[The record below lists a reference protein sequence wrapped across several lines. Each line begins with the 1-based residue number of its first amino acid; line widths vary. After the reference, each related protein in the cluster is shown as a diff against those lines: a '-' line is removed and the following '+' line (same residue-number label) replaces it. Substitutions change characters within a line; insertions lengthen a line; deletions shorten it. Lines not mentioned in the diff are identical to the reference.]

1 VRRASR
7 QSSKAPAGADGGS
20 AAGLIVAAYGRR
32 GELVGPDG
40 RRRPC
45 LAPSRGVRFVCGDR
59 VRFTAGAGDEAHVT
73 AVEPRRGLL
82 ERQPDRPG
90 RPEPVAANLTHVLVL
105 LAPRPSPDLEV
116 ADRYLAAALLIGA
129 EAAIGWNKTDLA
141 PPPPALAPYAAAGH
155 PVFPL
160 GIHAGTGLDAVRAW
174 LAGGTVLVVGQSGV
188 GKSSLLNRLVPAA
201 GSTTGELSVGTGE
214 GRHTTT
220 ATRMFPLG
228 TGWLADTPGVRDF
241 VPALPAPR
249 DVARGFGELAAL
261 AAGCRFPDCV
271 HVEEPNC
278 AVKAALAAGRID
290 ARRYASYREL
300 LKAARLAADRR
311 FGRPA

>member
-1 VRRASR
+1 VTRASR
-7 QSSKAPAGADGGS
+7 QSSKGAAATGPDS

-32 GELVGPDG
+32 GELVGSDG

-45 LAPSRGVRFVCGDR
+45 LAPSRGLRFVCGDR
-59 VRFTAGAGDEAHVT
+59 VRFTAAGDEAHVT

-90 RPEPVAANLTHVLVL
+90 RPEPIAANLTHVLVL
-105 LAPRPSPDLEV
+105 LAPRPVPDLEV

-129 EAAIGWNKTDLA
+129 TAAIGWNKTDLG
-141 PPPPALAPYAAAGH
+141 PPPLALAPYAAAGH

-160 GIHAGTGLDAVRAW
+160 GAHAGTGLEALRAW

-201 GSTTGELSVGTGE
+201 GSTTGELSAGTGE

-228 TGWLADTPGVRDF
+228 AGWLADTPGVRDF

-261 AAGCRFPDCV
+261 APGCRFPDCL
-271 HVEEPNC
+271 HVEEPGC
-278 AVKAALAAGRID
+278 AVKAALATGRID
-290 ARRYASYREL
+290 ARRYASYQAL
-300 LKAARLAADRR
+300 LKAARVAADRR